1 MDEEIGDVELDD
13 TENQPSTSKV
23 KMITPIDLSGV
34 GSPVKGGGRRGM
46 KNIRKVGKMEKIK
59 STENIFPFFPCLE
72 GKNYRGGGGG

>member
-34 GSPVKGGGRRGM
+34 GSPAKGGWEAGIEKYVDGR
-46 KNIRKVGKMEKIK
+46 KMEKIK
-59 STENIFPFFPCLE
+59 LE
-72 GKNYRGGGGG
+72 FKYFSCYKKNTL

>member
-34 GSPVKGGGRRGM
+34 VM
-46 KNIRKVGKMEKIK
+46 KYFAAGKK
-59 STENIFPFFPCLE
+59 
-72 GKNYRGGGGG
+72 